1 MFSDEEC
8 FFSGDD
14 EGNSSGN
21 EHAPVSSAPRTIL
34 DPEVWQ
40 DYWNEELLDLWDSLK
55 EQCASQGM
63 AVLDKCTFSDFA
75 DFCFR
80 CSSGYPPA
88 C

>member
-1 MFSDEEC
+1 MFSDEDC
-8 FFSGDD
+8 YFSDTDG
-14 EGNSSGN
+14 GSSSGH
-21 EHAPVSSAPRTIL
+21 EPAAPPAPRIIL

-40 DYWNEELLDLWDSLK
+40 DYWRDELLDLWDSLRQ
-55 EQCASQGM
+55 QCLSLGL

-80 CSSGYPPA
+80 HSSGYPPA